1 MKHTKKIRLTQLAI
15 NGLRAELAKSEESN
29 INLRKALSILWDDTS
44 KRKEVN
50 ALLKKL
56 VSGRAVT
63 KALQDRLHY
72 LKHVMKTT
80 NRSFD
85 FSHSTSA

>member
-1 MKHTKKIRLTQLAI
+1 MKLTKKIRLTQLAI
-15 NGLRAELAKSEESN
+15 NGLRAELTKCEEDN
-29 INLRKALSILWDDTS
+29 INLRKALSILWDDNS

-63 KALQDRLHY
+63 KALQDRLHH
-72 LKHVMKTT
+72 LKRVMKAT
-80 NRSFD
+80 NRGFD
-85 FSHSTSA
+85 LSKSA

>member
-1 MKHTKKIRLTQLAI
+1 MKYAKKIRLAQLAI
-15 NGLRAELAKSEESN
+15 NGLRTELAKSEESN
-29 INLRKALSILWDDTS
+29 INLRKALSILWDEES
-44 KRKEVN
+44 KRKEIN

-72 LKHVMKTT
+72 LKGVMKDT
-80 NRSFD
+80 NRLLD
-85 FSHSTSA
+85 ASA

>member
-15 NGLRAELAKSEESN
+15 NGLRAELAEREENN
-29 INLRKALSILWDDTS
+29 INLRKALSILWDNNS

-50 ALLKKL
+50 GLLKKL

-72 LKHVMKTT
+72 LKGVMKDT
-80 NRSFD
+80 NRLLD
-85 FSHSTSA
+85 ASA